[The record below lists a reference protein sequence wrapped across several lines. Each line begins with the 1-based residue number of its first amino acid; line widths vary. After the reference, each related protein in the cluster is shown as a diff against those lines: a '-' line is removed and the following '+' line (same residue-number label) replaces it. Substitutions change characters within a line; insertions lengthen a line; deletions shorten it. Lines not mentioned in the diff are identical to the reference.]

1 MRGPRVLVV
10 DDEPDVATLLRW
22 VCEMAG
28 CEAVV
33 ADTLGGARTHLAAG
47 SPPVVVLLDLGLA
60 DGDSY
65 AFCREV
71 KAGHPE
77 VRVLI
82 VSARVSPDSE
92 ARARAAG
99 ADGFVAKPF
108 DPDTL
113 AALVR
118 VLLPL
123 PVRSPS

>member
-1 MRGPRVLVV
+1 MPRPCVLVV
-10 DDEPDVATLLRW
+10 DDEPDVATLLRF

-28 CEAVV
+28 CEAVI
-33 ADTLGGARTHLAAG
+33 ANTLGEARARLAEQ
-47 SPPVVVLLDLGLA
+47 PPPSVVLLDLGLD

-71 KAGHPE
+71 RAGHPG
-77 VRVLI
+77 VHLLI
-82 VSARVSPDSE
+82 VSARVYSDSE

-113 AALVR
+113 AAVVR
-118 VLLPL
+118 ELLPL
-123 PVRSPS
+123 PGR